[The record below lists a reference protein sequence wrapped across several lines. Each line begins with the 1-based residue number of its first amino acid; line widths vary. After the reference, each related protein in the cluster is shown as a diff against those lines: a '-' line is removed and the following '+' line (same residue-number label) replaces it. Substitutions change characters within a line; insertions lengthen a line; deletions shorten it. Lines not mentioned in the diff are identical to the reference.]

1 MIKTI
6 KNAVNKNAWLF
17 LAAAWVY
24 TLSFIFTNYFSYS
37 SSPQKV
43 ANILSEYIHGQEKSF
58 KNLVN
63 DSASVNAIISDGPS
77 LIKEQLISDAQ
88 GIFAYQVNDLGNS
101 VELFWNTNKMSPA
114 ADDLLNPDGNYL
126 VNYENGVF
134 ELVKKSFTKNDVK
147 YFFVT
152 LIPVRW
158 QYFMNNEYLSSHFA
172 VTEAITD
179 NYEISL
185 ANEGAPVIN
194 SNRDTLF
201 SIKETSRSYSDT
213 PVGFSVFLRIVAL
226 LCLLTFFSR
235 VASAVVNEKKF
246 RSGFMLLVASFLILR
261 LIVFLLPFPFNYRDN
276 SPLFDPKIYYGGA
289 INCSLGDLFIN
300 SLLGLWIL
308 LFFRRSANSYIV
320 NLFKKRRILYSFAGY
335 AALIIIPLISFYV
348 TDVISG
354 LVLRSK
360 ISFNA
365 ADFFSLTGFSI
376 TGFIIICILLYMWIY
391 LTGFFVQLINATQI
405 SFFWQIILM
414 MIASLLL
421 ISLHI
426 FLADSIVLLVI
437 VVLLV
442 FVVSFIKRRDNPSAG
457 SLVSSAYFIF
467 WSILVTA
474 LASLL
479 ITYQYNIK
487 EKESR
492 LQKAKEM
499 QEQADSTGT
508 YLVRMAVNNF
518 SDEFLKNNFYRFNNP
533 EANIIIKDSLIAN
546 NLGAYLN
553 KYTTRIY
560 VFDSSN
566 TGLYNVDSTSYD
578 VINSVIVN
586 KCKAATMP
594 GLYFYRNRPGNYNY
608 IYSKKVMNDGEY
620 RGSVFVLIQPRV
632 YENTALVPELFK
644 QDNDILSAGSGYMFG
659 TYDNRKLVSS
669 IGWFN
674 FSDSVSVNQI
684 PKTGYYFRDSLSYN
698 QLWYNAGNN
707 KLFII
712 AKKNDGFSN
721 FITLFSYLFVL
732 FIVLAFTVRQG
743 RRVLDNKNTKFS
755 FRNIFRVNIRS
766 QIQATIIGVSILSFL
781 IIGIATISFF
791 IFRFGKNTTTQLINN
806 SQIISSEIEQ
816 ALASEIIPADI
827 ADIANTDSENSFQKK
842 ITGIATMHN
851 VDINFYATSGDLLAT
866 SQPYLYTR
874 GVISSHMDPK
884 AYYELRYN
892 KGTRF
897 VNTEKIG
904 NFSFQSIYTPVK
916 DDRDETV
923 AYLNIP
929 SLSAENELHDE
940 ISGFLVTLIIL
951 NALSF
956 IFAGAIAVALTGRIT
971 SSLELIGGKMKQI
984 KIGSSNEEIQ
994 WSRNDEI
1001 GMLVTEYNKMVKQL
1015 ERSAETLAK
1024 SEREGAWREMARQVA
1039 HEIKNPLTPMKLS
1052 LQYLQRSMEE
1062 NTPNAVELSKKLA
1075 STLVEQID
1083 QLSKIA
1089 GDFSQFANIQNTTPE
1104 RFDIN
1109 ELISSLVNLYKTDEH
1124 LSIVYAPTNSHTEVF
1139 LDKAQVN
1146 RLFTN
1151 LIKNA
1156 IEASDES
1163 KIAEIKIGSFV
1174 GRYHIT
1180 VSVSDNGSGIP
1191 QSLQS
1196 KIFNPNFTTKSSGTG
1211 LGLAICNAIIE
1222 NAAGEIWFTTAVG
1235 KGSTFYV
1242 KLPLVPTGS

>member
-1 MIKTI
+1 LIKII
-6 KNAVNKNAWLF
+6 KHAVNKNAWLF

-43 ANILSEYIHGQEKSF
+43 AGILSEYIRGQEKSF
-58 KNLVN
+58 KNLLN

-77 LIKEQLISDAQ
+77 LVKEQLVSDAQ
-88 GIFAYQVNDLGNS
+88 GIFAYQVNDLGNP

-114 ADDLLNPDGNYL
+114 ADDLQNPDGNYL

-134 ELVKKSFTKNDVK
+134 ELVKKSFTRKQVK

-158 QYFMNNEYLSSHFA
+158 QYFMSNEYLNSHFA

-185 ANEGAPVIN
+185 AAEGAPVIN
-194 SNRDTLF
+194 SGGDTLF
-201 SIKETSRSYSDT
+201 SIKETSLSYSDT

-226 LCLLTFFSR
+226 LCLLIFLNR
-235 VASAVVNEKKF
+235 VASAVVKEKKF
-246 RSGFMLLVASFLILR
+246 RSGFSLLITSFLILR
-261 LIVFLLPFPFNYRDN
+261 LVVFFLPFPFNYRSN
-276 SPLFDPKIYYGGA
+276 SALFDPKIYYGGI
-289 INCSLGDLFIN
+289 INHSLGDLLIN
-300 SLLGLWIL
+300 TLLALWVL
-308 LFFRRSANSYIV
+308 LFFRRRINKQLSDV
-320 NLFKKRRILYSFAGY
+320 LRKHKILYRFTAY
-335 AALIIIPLISFYV
+335 ASLIIIPFISFYV

-354 LVLRSK
+354 LVLRSA

-365 ADFFSLTGFSI
+365 ADFFSLSGFSI
-376 TGFIIICILLYMWIY
+376 TGFIIICVLLYMWIY
-391 LTGFFVQLINATQI
+391 LTGLFVQLMRGTQI
-405 SFFWQIILM
+405 SFFWQAILM
-414 MIASLLL
+414 MVASLLL
-421 ISLHI
+421 ISLRL
-426 FLADSIVLLVI
+426 FLVDSVALLVI
-437 VVLLV
+437 VALLV
-442 FVVSFIKRRDNPSAG
+442 FVTAFIKRRDNPSKG
-457 SLVSSAYFIF
+457 SLVNSPYFIF
-467 WSILVTA
+467 WSVWATA

-479 ITYQYNIK
+479 VTYQYNTK
-487 EKESR
+487 EKQSR
-492 LQKAKEM
+492 LEKARNI

-518 SDEFLKNNFYRFNNP
+518 SDEFLKNNFYRFSDP
-533 EANIIIKDSLIAN
+533 EDNSIIKDSLIKN

-553 KYTTRIY
+553 KYITKIY
-560 VFDSSN
+560 VYDGTNS
-566 TGLYNVDSTSYD
+566 GLYNIDSTSYD

-586 KCKAATMP
+586 KSKPAAMP
-594 GLYFYRNRPGNYNY
+594 GLYFYRSGPGNYNY
-608 IYSKKVMNDGEY
+608 IYAKKVESNGVY
-620 RGSVFVLIQPRV
+620 VGSVFVLIQPRL
-632 YENTALVPELFK
+632 YENAALVPELFK
-644 QDNDILSAGSGYMFG
+644 QDNDISFLAGSGYVLGM
-659 TYDNRKLVSS
+659 YDNRKLASS
-669 IGWFN
+669 FSGFN
-674 FSDSVSVNQI
+674 FSDSVSLSQV
-684 PKTGYYFRDSLSYN
+684 PKTGYYFRDSLGYS

-712 AKKNDGFSN
+712 AKKNDSFSN

-732 FIVLAFTVRQG
+732 FIVLAFTVHQG
-743 RRVLDNKNTKFS
+743 RRLLGNKDAKFS
-755 FRNIFRVNIRS
+755 FRNLFRVNIRS

-791 IFRFGKNTTTQLINN
+791 ILRFGKNTTTQLINN

-816 ALASEIIPADI
+816 ALASEIIPVDI
-827 ADIANTDSENSFQKK
+827 ADIGDTDAEGDFQKK

-851 VDINFYATSGDLLAT
+851 VDINFYSRSGDLLAT

-874 GVISSHMDPK
+874 GVLSSRIDPE

-892 KGTRF
+892 KSTRF
-897 VNTEKIG
+897 VHTEKIG
-904 NFSFQSIYTPVK
+904 NYSFQSIYTPVK
-916 DDRDETV
+916 DERDETV

-929 SLSAENELHDE
+929 SLSAQNELHEE

-971 SSLELIGGKMKQI
+971 SSLELIGGKMKEI
-984 KIGSSNEEIQ
+984 KIGRANEEIK

-1001 GMLVTEYNKMVKQL
+1001 GMLIDEYNKMVMQL
-1015 ERSAETLAK
+1015 GKSAETLAK

-1075 STLVEQID
+1075 SSLVEQID

-1089 GDFSQFANIQNTTPE
+1089 GDFSQFANIQNTAPE
-1104 RFDIN
+1104 LFDIN
-1109 ELISSLVNLYKTDEH
+1109 AVIASLVDLYRTDEH
-1124 LSIVYAPTNSHTEVF
+1124 LSISYTATGSRTEVL
-1139 LDKAQVN
+1139 LDKAQIN

-1163 KIAEIKIGSFV
+1163 EVVKIKIGSFT
-1174 GRYHIT
+1174 GRQFIT

-1191 QSLQS
+1191 SSLQS

-1211 LGLAICNAIIE
+1211 LGLAICKAIVE
-1222 NAAGEIWFTTAVG
+1222 NAGGEIWFTTAEE

-1242 KLPLVPTGS
+1242 KLPLVS